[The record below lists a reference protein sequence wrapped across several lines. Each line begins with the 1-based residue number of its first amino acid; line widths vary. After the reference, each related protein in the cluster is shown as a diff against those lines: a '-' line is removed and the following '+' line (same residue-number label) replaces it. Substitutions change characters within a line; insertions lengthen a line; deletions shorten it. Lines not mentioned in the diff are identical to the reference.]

1 MTLEMVK
8 LATFFISNMN
18 ERKEELVKLLPVYVW
33 AVGTERF
40 IKDVLNAESEI
51 PEAFRSFTT
60 ALTVYCSTISKIS
73 SDTAKNPDSISEE
86 DLSHLAK
93 VRDQIVVDYKMLVSN
108 ASAHST
114 ICGGLLTPTNV
125 DSCKGTVI
133 SNDLRDFVME
143 TENMR

>member
-33 AVGTERF
+33 AVGTQQF
-40 IKDVLNAESEI
+40 IEHVLNAETEI
-51 PEAFRSFTT
+51 PEAFRSSTT

-73 SDTAKNPDSISEE
+73 SDMAKNPDSISEE

-114 ICGGLLTPTNV
+114 ICGGLLTPTDV
-125 DSCKGTVI
+125 DPCRETVI
-133 SNDLRDFVME
+133 SNDLRDFVTE

>member
-33 AVGTERF
+33 AVGTEQF
-40 IKDVLNAESEI
+40 IKNVLNAEAEI
-51 PEAFRSFTT
+51 PEAFGSFTT
-60 ALTVYCSTISKIS
+60 ALTVYCGIISKIS
-73 SDTAKNPDSISEE
+73 NDTAKNSDNISEE

-108 ASAHST
+108 VSVHST

-125 DSCKGTVI
+125 DSCKGTVV
-133 SNDLRDFVME
+133 SNDLREFVME